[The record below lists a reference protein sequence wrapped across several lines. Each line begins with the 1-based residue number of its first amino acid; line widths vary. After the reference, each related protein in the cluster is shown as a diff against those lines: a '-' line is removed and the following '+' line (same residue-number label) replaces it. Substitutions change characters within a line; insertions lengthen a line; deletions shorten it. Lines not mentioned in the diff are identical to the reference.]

1 MSDKKKGRKMLK
13 NIFKNWL
20 PFIALTL
27 LLFAGCGPSLREA
40 RIVLDEAKE
49 YQEAVTRTGI
59 TEKISEDVSTAR
71 RRYAEAEQ
79 SYLDRY
85 YQRAMDYA
93 RESIT
98 ASKRILLQGI
108 TRSVLMM
115 KEEIIKKQE
124 ENPAT
129 PLKKLIPKL
138 DEILQFA
145 NRIQAD
151 NQEMENLSLV
161 RTASISSDLR
171 LYEEDI
177 KSSQQEK
184 LQSDISF
191 ALGKYELADEGKIAL
206 DRFADKIIAIID
218 ENLKLFPD
226 KPILLQIDVYGYT
239 DSSGFLSDGGNRQKR
254 IFLNQRLSELR
265 AKSVSTHLNQ
275 YLSSKMV
282 PYAQKVSIQHGKV
295 TGKGEELPAG
305 VAVSSQVNNP
315 QRRICQIFSTAVH
328 DIIK

>member
-1 MSDKKKGRKMLK
+1 MIKSTVKIG
-13 NIFKNWL
+13 L
-20 PFIALTL
+20 PVIVTAL
-27 LLFAGCGPSLREA
+27 LLLAGCGPSFQQA
-40 RIVLDEAKE
+40 RLAVDDAKE
-49 YQEAVTRTGI
+49 YQEAIKRTGI
-59 TEKISEDVSTAR
+59 TEAVSPDVATAR
-71 RRYAEAEQ
+71 KQYADAEQ
-79 SYLDRY
+79 SIIDRSYRNAIY
-85 YQRAMDYA
+85 YAQ
-93 RESIT
+93 ESIT
-98 ASKRILLQGI
+98 AAKRVLLQGI
-108 TRSVLMM
+108 TRTATMM

-138 DEILQFA
+138 DAILQYA

-151 NQEMENLSLV
+151 NQELENLSLV
-161 RTASISSDLR
+161 KAASISSEIR

-191 ALGKYELADEGKIAL
+191 ALGKYELANEGKMAL
-206 DRFADKIIAIID
+206 DRFADKIIAILD
-218 ENLKLFPD
+218 ESLKLFPD

-254 IFLNQRLSELR
+254 LLLNQRLSELR
-265 AKSVSTHLNQ
+265 AKSVSDYLNRS
-275 YLSSKMV
+275 LSSKMA

-295 TGKGEELPAG
+295 AGKGEDLPTG
-305 VAVSSQVNNP
+305 VAASSHVNNP

-328 DIIK
+328 DIQ